1 MGLARGAELFDLM
14 AIDRLQHTHARE
26 DHRAVVLR
34 SLVTMR
40 AAAWTFGIVCSDFG
54 ISFASPRVAGKDIGR
69 GFYSPREI
77 IPAWPTARSKS
88 AFIAT
93 IRPWM
98 FIGREGRSR

>member
-1 MGLARGAELFDLM
+1 VEVLDSVE
-14 AIDRLQHTHARE
+14 IDCE
-26 DHRAVVLR
+26 AVH
-34 SLVTMR
+34 
-40 AAAWTFGIVCSDFG
+40 

-93 IRPWM
+93 IRRWM
-98 FIGREGRSR
+98 FIGREGDHDRAVGQPSVRSS